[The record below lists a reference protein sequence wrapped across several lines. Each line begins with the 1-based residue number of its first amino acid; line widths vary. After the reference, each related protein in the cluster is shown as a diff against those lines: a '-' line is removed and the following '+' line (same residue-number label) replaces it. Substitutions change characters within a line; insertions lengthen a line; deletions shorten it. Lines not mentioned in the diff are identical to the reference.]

1 MSDDLKSLE
10 TRIGHRFVEPDLLVR
25 ALTHSSV
32 AVASGVRD
40 YERLEFLGDR
50 VLGLVIAD
58 LLLKRF
64 PAEDEGDLAVRLN
77 ALVRAETC
85 TDVARDLDLS
95 SFVRLTPGEE
105 KAGAGDRSSVLAD
118 ICEALIGALYL
129 DGGLEVARTFIEAW
143 WLPKLEGMKR
153 PPRDAKTELQE
164 WAQGKKLGL
173 PKYTEVSRSGPDH
186 APEFEV
192 KVSVADIAPVVASGS
207 SKRVAEQAAAEAMLL
222 REGIR

>member
-1 MSDDLKSLE
+1 MTSDLKKLE
-10 TRIGHRFVEPDLLVR
+10 AKIGHRFSNPDLLVR
-25 ALTHSSV
+25 ALTHSSIA
-32 AVASGVRD
+32 AVAGVRD

-50 VLGLVIAD
+50 VLGLIIAD

-64 PAEDEGDLAVRLN
+64 PNEVEGDLAVRLN

-95 SFVRLTPGEE
+95 DFVRLTPGEE

-129 DGGLEVARTFIEAW
+129 DGGLEVARTFVEAN
-143 WLPKLEGMKR
+143 WLSRLTEMKR

-173 PKYTEVSRSGPDH
+173 PKYREVGRSGPDH

-192 KVSVADIAPVVASGS
+192 EVSVADLSPVLASGS
-207 SKRVAEQAAAEAMLL
+207 SKRVAEQAAAEAMLQ
-222 REGIR
+222 REGLR

>member
-1 MSDDLKSLE
+1 MNDDLKKLE
-10 TRIGHRFVEPDLLVR
+10 TRIGHRFSDVELLVR
-25 ALTHSSV
+25 ALTHSSA
-32 AVASGVRD
+32 AVMAGVRD

-58 LLLKRF
+58 VLLKRF
-64 PAEDEGDLAVRLN
+64 PSEPEGDLAVRLN

-85 TDVARDLDLS
+85 TEVARELDLS
-95 SFVRLTPGEE
+95 AFVRLTPGEE

-129 DGGLEVARTFIEAW
+129 DGGLEVARLFVERY
-143 WLPKLEGMKR
+143 WLSRLEGMKR

-164 WAQGKKLGL
+164 WAQSRKLGL

-192 KVSVADIAPVVASGS
+192 KVMIADIAPVVASGS
-207 SKRVAEQAAAEAMLL
+207 SKRAAEQAAAEAMLL
-222 REGIR
+222 REGLR